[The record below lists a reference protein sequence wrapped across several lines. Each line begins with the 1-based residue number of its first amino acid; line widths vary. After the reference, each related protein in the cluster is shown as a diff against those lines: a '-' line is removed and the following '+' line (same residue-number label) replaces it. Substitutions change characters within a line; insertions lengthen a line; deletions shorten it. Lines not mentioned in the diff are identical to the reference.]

1 MSPVVL
7 STSREALR
15 TLRVAEDKGHARR
28 RSRRAPPIGTP
39 RERITV
45 VKVKT
50 FMTPIKIFATVRELS
65 ELDAQVT
72 DFLNA
77 EKASEV
83 YSVSDATTAGE
94 HGETI
99 GLIRTVCYRV

>member
-1 MSPVVL
+1 M
-7 STSREALR
+7 
-15 TLRVAEDKGHARR
+15 
-28 RSRRAPPIGTP
+28 
-39 RERITV
+39 